1 MSENRFLD
9 LVKENQGI
17 IFKLVSIYANDA
29 DEKKDMYQEIIL
41 NAWKGWPGFRGD
53 AKFSTWLYRISL
65 NTLLTLKRKPNRIDY
80 TDSLSDSSA
89 QTDKNVIYNEDAVR
103 LRQAIRLLSE
113 SNRAIISMHL
123 DGYENGEI
131 AEFMGVSLNNVS
143 VKLHRCKEQIANLL
157 KR

>member
-17 IFKLVSIYANDA
+17 IYKLVSIYANNA

-41 NAWKGWPGFRGD
+41 NAWKGWPSFRGD

-65 NTLLTLKRKPNRIDY
+65 NTLLTIRRKPSRIDY
-80 TDSLSDSSA
+80 TDSLSDISA
-89 QTDKNVIYNEDAVR
+89 QTDKNEIYNEDAER

-113 SNRAIISMHL
+113 TNRAIISMHL
-123 DGYENGEI
+123 DGYENSEI
-131 AEFMGVSLNNVS
+131 AEFMGISLNNVS

>member
-41 NAWKGWPGFRGD
+41 NAWKGWPAFRGD

-65 NTLLTLKRKPNRIDY
+65 NTLLTLKRKTNRIDY
-80 TDSLSDSSA
+80 TDSLSDISA
-89 QTDKNVIYNEDAVR
+89 QPQNNSIYNEDVVR

-113 SNRAIISMHL
+113 TNRAIISMHL
-123 DGYENGEI
+123 DGYENSEI
-131 AEFMGVSLNNVS
+131 AEFMGISLNNVS
-143 VKLHRCKEQIANLL
+143 VKLHRCKEQIGNLL

>member
-9 LVKENQGI
+9 LVKQNQGI

-41 NAWKGWPGFRGD
+41 NAWKGWPAFRGD

-65 NTLLTLKRKPNRIDY
+65 NTLLTIRRKPSRIDY
-80 TDSLSDSSA
+80 TDSLSDISA
-89 QTDKNVIYNEDAVR
+89 QTDKNAIYNEDAER

-113 SNRAIISMHL
+113 TNRAIISMHL

-131 AEFMGVSLNNVS
+131 AEFMGISLNNVS